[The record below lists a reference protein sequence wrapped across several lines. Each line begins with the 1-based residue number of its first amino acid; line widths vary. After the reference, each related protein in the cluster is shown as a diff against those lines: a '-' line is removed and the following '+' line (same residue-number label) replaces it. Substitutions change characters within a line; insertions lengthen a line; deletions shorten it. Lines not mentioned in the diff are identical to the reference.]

1 MINIIN
7 INKNI
12 WKYEVNFAAMKYSIN
27 KLVLIVLFIV
37 TTAFIYEA
45 CNLSDSILVELFT
58 ALALVGLL
66 LTISRLKK

>member
-45 CNLSDSILVELFT
+45 CNLSDNILVELFT

>member
-12 WKYEVNFAAMKYSIN
+12 WKYEVNFATMKYSIN

-45 CNLSDSILVELFT
+45 CNLRDSILVELFT
-58 ALALVGLL
+58 ALALIGLL

>member
-66 LTISRLKK
+66 LTIARLKK

>member
-12 WKYEVNFAAMKYSIN
+12 WKYEVKFAAMKYSIN